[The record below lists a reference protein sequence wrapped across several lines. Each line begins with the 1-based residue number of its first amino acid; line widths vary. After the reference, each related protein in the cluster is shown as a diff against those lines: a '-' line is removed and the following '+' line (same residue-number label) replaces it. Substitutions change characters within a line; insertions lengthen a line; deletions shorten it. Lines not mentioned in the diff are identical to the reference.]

1 MSSLNIYGKFSST
14 KNISDQSERSR
25 SDLVVLETVN
35 CMLCMINGI
44 KCSLTL
50 LHLCLE
56 ITTISTPD
64 HLKSNLNCI
73 PYLTLTLVLS
83 RPLLSSIKRK
93 LCGAFIESLGMDV
106 TFTGL
111 CSVSAGSHLGEEC
124 RGCASPHLRRPV
136 AFE

>member
-1 MSSLNIYGKFSST
+1 MQSIAIIKQLRVLREEIIFNKGIRDCLLSTFTVSLVAQ
-14 KNISDQSERSR
+14 KNISDQSERSL
-25 SDLVVLETVN
+25 SDLVVLETAN

-56 ITTISTPD
+56 MSTISTPD
-64 HLKSNLNCI
+64 HFKSNLNCI

-93 LCGAFIESLGMDV
+93 LCGAFIKFAHFIMV
-106 TFTGL
+106 RFWT
-111 CSVSAGSHLGEEC
+111 
-124 RGCASPHLRRPV
+124 
-136 AFE
+136 